1 MDVRRLFAF
10 RARGIDAQRGTAVLP
25 EGKRAMVNSRPA
37 PGRIILLNGAS
48 SSGKSSLA
56 RAIQSRI
63 DAPFWHISIDHLRD
77 SGVLPTARIKRGDFD
92 WRVMRDAFFLGFE
105 RSLLAYV
112 QAGNDLVVEHI
123 MESEDWLLRLADT
136 LAGQDVYFV
145 GVHCE
150 LAELERRELA
160 RGDRPVGD
168 ARRDYF
174 RIHSYC
180 RYDLELDGTARP
192 EANAEALI
200 AGWRARRRPS
210 AFEQLAEKRVMS
222 SV

>member
-1 MDVRRLFAF
+1 MTD
-10 RARGIDAQRGTAVLP
+10 P
-25 EGKRAMVNSRPA
+25 SPA

-56 RAIQSRI
+56 RALQARI
-63 DAPFWHISIDHLRD
+63 DTPFWHISIDHLRD
-77 SGVLPTARIKRGDFD
+77 SGVLPTARIKNGEFN
-92 WRVMRDAFFLGFE
+92 WRTMRESFFLGFE
-105 RSLLAYV
+105 RSLRAYV
-112 QAGNDLVVEHI
+112 EAGNDLIVEHI
-123 MESEDWLLRLADT
+123 MESEDWLLRLAAT
-136 LAGQDVYFV
+136 LDGQDVFFV

-180 RYDLELDGTARP
+180 VYDLEVDGTHDA
-192 EANAEALI
+192 EANADAVI
-200 AGWRARRRPS
+200 AAWQSRTRPAAFARLREQRGRR
-210 AFEQLAEKRVMS
+210 
-222 SV
+222 

>member
-1 MDVRRLFAF
+1 MND
-10 RARGIDAQRGTAVLP
+10 
-25 EGKRAMVNSRPA
+25 SCPA

-56 RAIQSRI
+56 RALQAKI
-63 DAPFWHISIDHLRD
+63 DTPFWHISIDHLRD
-77 SGVLPTARIKRGDFD
+77 SGVLPTARIKSGEFH
-92 WRVMRDAFFLGFE
+92 WRTMREAFFLGFE

-112 QAGNDLVVEHI
+112 AAGNNLIVEHI
-123 MESEDWLLRLADT
+123 MESEDWLLRLAVT
-136 LAGQDVYFV
+136 LSGQDVFFV

-160 RGDRPVGD
+160 RGNRPVGD

-180 RYDLELDGTARP
+180 LYDFEVDGA
-192 EANAEALI
+192 EEVQVNADAVI
-200 AGWRARRRPS
+200 AAWNNRS
-210 AFEQLAEKRVMS
+210 QSLAFDRLRERDNRC
-222 SV
+222 

>member
-1 MDVRRLFAF
+1 MGKPLRR
-10 RARGIDAQRGTAVLP
+10 G
-25 EGKRAMVNSRPA
+25 S
-37 PGRIILLNGAS
+37 IILLNGAS

-56 RAIQSRI
+56 RALQARI
-63 DAPFWHISIDHLRD
+63 DTPFWHISIDHLRD
-77 SGVLPTARIKRGDFD
+77 AGVLPTARIRSKEFD
-92 WRVMRDAFFLGFE
+92 WRAMREPFFIGFE

-112 QAGNDLVVEHI
+112 EAGNDLIVEHI

-136 LAGQDVYFV
+136 LAGQDLFFV

-150 LAELERRELA
+150 LVELERRELA

-180 RYDLELDGTARP
+180 LYDCVVDGTQDMQ
-192 EANAEALI
+192 ANADAVI
-200 AGWRARRRPS
+200 AAWKNRTIPS
-210 AFEQLAEKRVMS
+210 AFDRLRERRDRR
-222 SV
+222 

>member
-1 MDVRRLFAF
+1 MP
-10 RARGIDAQRGTAVLP
+10 AR
-25 EGKRAMVNSRPA
+25 

-56 RAIQSRI
+56 QALQRRI
-63 DAPFWHISIDHLRD
+63 DTPFWHISIDHLRD
-77 SGVLPTARIKRGDFD
+77 SGVLPTARIKSGEFD
-92 WRVMRDAFFLGFE
+92 WRRMREAFFLGFE

-112 QAGNDLVVEHI
+112 EAGNDLIVEHI

-136 LAGQDVYFV
+136 LAGQDVFFV

-180 RYDLELDGTARP
+180 LYDLEVDGTRDIQ
-192 EANAEALI
+192 ANADVVI
-200 AGWRARRRPS
+200 AAWRGRSRPS
-210 AFEQLAEKRVMS
+210 AFERVRERRDQS
-222 SV
+222 

>member
-1 MDVRRLFAF
+1 MPV
-10 RARGIDAQRGTAVLP
+10 
-25 EGKRAMVNSRPA
+25 KS
-37 PGRIILLNGAS
+37 GRIILFNGAS

-56 RAIQSRI
+56 RALQGRI

-77 SGVLPTARIKRGDFD
+77 SGVLPTARIKSGEFD
-92 WRVMRDAFFLGFE
+92 WRRMREAFFLGFE

-112 QAGNDLVVEHI
+112 EAGNDLIVEHI

-136 LAGQDVYFV
+136 LAGQDVFFV

-160 RGDRPVGD
+160 RADRPVGD

-180 RYDLELDGTARP
+180 LYDLDVDGTQDMQ
-192 EANAEALI
+192 ANADVVI
-200 AGWRARRRPS
+200 AAWRGRSRPS
-210 AFEQLAEKRVMS
+210 AFDRLRERRDRG
-222 SV
+222 